1 MRTTIRLDDKLLTE
15 VKKLAAH
22 SGRTLTAVIE
32 DALHE
37 VLARQRKQEARKPV
51 RLKTVSGNGPQAGVD
66 LDNTAELLD
75 LMEDRR

>member
-15 VKKLAAH
+15 VKKLAAQ

-32 DALHE
+32 DALQE
-37 VLARQRKQEARKPV
+37 VLARQRKHEARKPV
-51 RLKTVSGNGPQAGVD
+51 RLKTVNGNGPQTGVD

-75 LMEDRR
+75 LMEERR